1 MNRNHA
7 ATRHPAVP
15 LSIIMP
21 VLNEAGALP
30 AHLAALQPLRAQGV
44 EVVVVDG
51 ESQDDTLALA
61 KPLADRVLTS
71 LPGRARQMNLGAAH
85 ARADALL
92 FLHADTRLPPEAL
105 SLITQALAT
114 RPWGRFDIRLEGH
127 SPWLPVI
134 STMIN
139 LRSRLTGIATG
150 DQALFM
156 RRDTFEAVSGYPEQP
171 LMEDIDITRRLKRL
185 SRPACLRA
193 KVVSSGRRWDKHGAW
208 RTIVLMW
215 RLRYRYWRG
224 VDAEALAKAY
234 RHVR

>member
-7 ATRHPAVP
+7 ATKHPAIP

-21 VLNEAGALP
+21 VLNEADALP
-30 AHLAALQPLRAQGV
+30 AILAALQPLRAQGV

-61 KPLADRVLTS
+61 KPLADHVLTS

-114 RPWGRFDIRLEGH
+114 RPWGRFDIRLEGQSH
-127 SPWLPVI
+127 WLPVI

-150 DQALFM
+150 DQALFI
-156 RRDTFEAVSGYPEQP
+156 RRGAFEAVGGFPDQP

-193 KVVSSGRRWDKHGAW
+193 QVVSSGRRWDQNGAW